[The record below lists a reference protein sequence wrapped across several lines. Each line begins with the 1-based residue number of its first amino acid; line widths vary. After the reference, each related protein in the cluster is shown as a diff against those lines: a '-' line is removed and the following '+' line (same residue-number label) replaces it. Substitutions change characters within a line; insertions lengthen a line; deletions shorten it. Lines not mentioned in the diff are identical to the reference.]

1 MTIVLDSTMRE
12 TLMKAEAQRILAEG
26 KRRNLH
32 LRLLGAIAFQ
42 VHCPKYSF
50 LSAKLSRVLSDL
62 DFAAYSKERRAT
74 ELMMREFG
82 YADQP
87 MITALFGDRRLIF
100 DNRSN
105 GMHVDIFFD
114 KLEMNH
120 TIPFTDRLDL
130 DEMTIPLV
138 DMLLEKMQIVQINEK
153 DIIDTIM
160 LLREHGVNGDSPEA
174 VDVQYLARL
183 LSNDWG
189 FYHTVTTNLQK
200 IQDTLSKYAELSAED
215 RNDIIEKIQKVLKA
229 VEDHPKTLSW
239 KLRAK
244 VGTKNKWYR
253 DVEEV
258 NR

>member
-1 MTIVLDSTMRE
+1 
-12 TLMKAEAQRILAEG
+12 
-26 KRRNLH
+26 
-32 LRLLGAIAFQ
+32 
-42 VHCPKYSF
+42 
-50 LSAKLSRVLSDL
+50 
-62 DFAAYSKERRAT
+62 
-74 ELMMREFG
+74 
-82 YADQP
+82 
-87 MITALFGDRRLIF
+87 
-100 DNRSN
+100 
-105 GMHVDIFFD
+105 
-114 KLEMNH
+114 
-120 TIPFTDRLDL
+120 
-130 DEMTIPLV
+130 
-138 DMLLEKMQIVQINEK
+138 MLLEKMQIVQINEK